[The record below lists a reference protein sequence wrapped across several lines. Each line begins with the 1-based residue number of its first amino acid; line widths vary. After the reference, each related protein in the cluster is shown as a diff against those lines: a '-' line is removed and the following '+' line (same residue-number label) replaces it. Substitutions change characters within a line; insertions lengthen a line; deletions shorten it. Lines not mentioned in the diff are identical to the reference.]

1 MTENYYPEITFCPI
15 GGLVSEAQIKVND
28 NLFFEIPT
36 RKTIEN
42 ILGKNH
48 KSLNLILSET
58 RNLVIYSE
66 PEPKLFGTFVVNYRN
81 NSRDTYNQPRKW
93 LKALRIWSK
102 RPLISNGYH
111 MIHLQREGSTSM
123 SFEGA
128 SLDRPQINLEEYFS
142 IQKLLKD
149 DIPHIKAMV
158 DQYPGGETELLKR
171 IEKSISYLAL
181 SSNRLHETEQALINL
196 WIAMECLHPIKAAT
210 KHRYALRTALLIGET
225 DKEIS
230 DIYKKMIKEYDFRNR
245 LVHGS
250 KKVPH
255 KKDLLKSISNLYQYT
270 TRTIK
275 RLIGYASWAQ
285 KNKNKD
291 QETGDNL
298 DMLLI
303 QQSKRKEIMENT
315 KWPLFANGD

>member
-15 GGLVSEAQIKVND
+15 GGLVSETQIKVND

-36 RKTIEN
+36 RQNIEN

-58 RNLVIYSE
+58 RYLIIFSE
-66 PEPKLFGTFVVNYRN
+66 PEPKLFGTFIVNYRN
-81 NSRDTYNQPRKW
+81 NSRAPYNQPEKW

-102 RPLISNGYH
+102 RPLICNGYH
-111 MIHLQREGSTSM
+111 MVHLNKEGGGSM
-123 SFEGA
+123 SYAGA
-128 SLDRPQINLEEYFS
+128 SLDRPQIFLEEYFPM
-142 IQKLLKD
+142 QKLVKD
-149 DIPHIKAMV
+149 DIPQIEAMV
-158 DQYPGGETELLKR
+158 DQYPEGETELLKR

-230 DIYKKMIKEYDFRNR
+230 DIYKKMIKEYDFRNH

-255 KKDLLKSISNLYQYT
+255 KKELIKSISNLYQFT

-285 KNKNKD
+285 RNKNKD

-303 QQSKRKEIMENT
+303 QQSKRKGIMENT
-315 KWPLFANGD
+315 KWPLFDNGG